1 MEALNSESRGIIE
14 RNLETNIKSYIYI
27 YRCPDVQTDDIDI
40 STLTY
45 ICFKINYMHL
55 TY

>member
-14 RNLETNIKSYIYI
+14 RNLETNIKSY
-27 YRCPDVQTDDIDI
+27 RCPDVQTDDIDS